1 MTRDRLKNRVDVQQL
16 VDQHLD
22 RIHRAALVLSGN
34 PWDAEDLVQETFL
47 LAARKIDGFRGD
59 SAPYTWLYGILLNVE
74 RRHRRRHGTWR
85 RKLDTLYQ
93 RYDPRSQSV
102 PSADRA
108 VQVAEWKEGLWSQVA
123 RLPDAQRQTLVLRF
137 SEGLQYEEIA
147 QVLSVPLGTVKSRI
161 HHGLSRLREQLQA
174 DGEASILP
182 SEFIEDLNYAV

>member
-1 MTRDRLKNRVDVQQL
+1 MKRDRLKNPVDVQQL

-93 RYDPRSQSV
+93 RYDPRSQTV
-102 PSADRA
+102 PSADQA
-108 VQVAEWKEGLWSQVA
+108 VQVAEWKESLWSQVA

-137 SEGLQYEEIA
+137 SEELQYEEIA

-161 HHGLSRLREQLQA
+161 HHGLSRLRQQLQA
-174 DGEASILP
+174 DGEASLLP
-182 SEFIEDLNYAV
+182 LELIEDMSYAV

>member
-1 MTRDRLKNRVDVQQL
+1 MNRDRLKNRVDVQQL

-93 RYDPRSQSV
+93 HYDPRSQSV

-108 VQVAEWKEGLWSQVA
+108 VQVAEWKASLWSQVA